1 MDKAIP
7 LSQTSQENQMLNIIK
22 SLILVNKVKKAT
34 LTRFVTAYSKHG
46 RINGIIIKRG
56 IIKSTIRVP
65 HRGDVTVYNTNI
77 GFIRHDKVTSFK

>member
-1 MDKAIP
+1 
-7 LSQTSQENQMLNIIK
+7 MLNIIK

-34 LTRFVTAYSKHG
+34 STRFVTAYSKHG

-65 HRGDVTVYNTNI
+65 RCGDVTVYNTNI